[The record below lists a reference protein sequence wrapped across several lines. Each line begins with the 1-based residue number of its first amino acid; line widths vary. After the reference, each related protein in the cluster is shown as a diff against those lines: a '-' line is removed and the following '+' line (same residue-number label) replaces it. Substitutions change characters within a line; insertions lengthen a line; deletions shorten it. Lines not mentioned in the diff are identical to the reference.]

1 MIFWSELT
9 INSILVYF
17 EKYSFPGNMK
27 SFSTTRRIFLKR
39 VARYSATIALLAG
52 HKTTFAKSSAA
63 LTGIRVS
70 QTSDVHTRVVF
81 DLSTSIEHNLFSL
94 KDPQRIVI
102 DLEDTRE
109 SRALAVSKKITS
121 LMSGIRSAKR
131 DSGTLRVVLDLKNTV
146 RPRSFVLKPDGKSG
160 HRLVVDLHAT
170 SLSPTPIVTNQQQ
183 RITRKKQFTIA
194 IDPGHGGRDPGAI
207 GKKGTREKDITL
219 ALAKKMKALINR
231 EPGFKAV
238 LTRDSDQYV
247 VLRNRVKKAR
257 ASRADLFIS
266 LHADSYKSSRVEGA
280 SVYALSLS
288 GASTEAARR
297 IAEKENASDLIG
309 GISLADKDD
318 LIASVLLDLSQTA
331 TIQDSLEFG
340 SDVLKKLSKISTL
353 NNKQVQQAGFAVLK
367 APDMTS
373 ILIETAFLSNP
384 REERKLR
391 SSKHQHKLA
400 NAVFA
405 GIKTH
410 LKNRMS

>member
-1 MIFWSELT
+1 MILSPDLT
-9 INSILVYF
+9 ITITLVIF
-17 EKYSFPGNMK
+17 EKHSFPGIMK

-39 VARYSATIALLAG
+39 VARYSATFALLTG

-70 QTSDVHTRVVF
+70 QTSDIHTRVVF

-109 SRALAVSKKITS
+109 SRALAVSRKITS

-131 DSGTLRVVLDLKNTV
+131 DSGTLRVVLDLKNKV

-160 HRLVVDLHAT
+160 YRLVVDLHAT
-170 SLSPTPIVTNQQQ
+170 NLDPTPIVTNQQQ
-183 RITRKKQFTIA
+183 RSTQRKEFTIA

-238 LTRDSDQYV
+238 LTRDADQYV

-257 ASRADLFIS
+257 DKRADLFIS
-266 LHADSYKSSRVEGA
+266 LHADSFKSSKVEGA

-288 GASTEAARR
+288 GASSEAARR

-340 SDVLKKLSKISTL
+340 SDVLKNLGKISTL

-400 NAVFA
+400 KAVFA

>member
-1 MIFWSELT
+1 LIFSPDLT
-9 INSILVYF
+9 ITRTRVIFV
-17 EKYSFPGNMK
+17 KHSFPGNMK

-39 VARYSATIALLAG
+39 VARYSATFALLAG

-70 QTSDVHTRVVF
+70 QTSDIHTRVVF

-109 SRALAVSKKITS
+109 SRALAVSRKVTS

-131 DSGTLRVVLDLKNTV
+131 DSGTLRVVLDLKNKV

-160 HRLVVDLHAT
+160 YRLVVDLHAT
-170 SLSPTPIVTNQQQ
+170 NLDPTPIVTNQQQ
-183 RITRKKQFTIA
+183 RSTQRKEFTIA

-238 LTRDSDQYV
+238 LTRDADQYV

-257 ASRADLFIS
+257 DKRADLFIS
-266 LHADSYKSSRVEGA
+266 LHADSFKSSRVEGA

-340 SDVLKKLSKISTL
+340 SDVLKNLGKISTL

-400 NAVFA
+400 KAIFA